1 MTTRTARKPSTGKKT
16 TARTP
21 RRRSIWQRF
30 CAGLGKLGG
39 FLMQRSRD
47 IALLAIV
54 GGAFVAVFD
63 GSLYSATKFS
73 FIGVSAIAFAL
84 MPDALMVI
92 ATAKMRQ
99 ANIHKE
105 QWFTARRWMRVSL
118 VFSLLTN
125 VNAAFMRNA
134 PEMITK
140 EYLLVGAMIYHGM
153 IVIFLWGAMETL
165 TKVRADR
172 KATKAF
178 EAPASTAAPSAA
190 ATPVAPQAIPVH
202 ARPVGW
208 LDTGLAWLVNG
219 KQPQA

>member
-1 MTTRTARKPSTGKKT
+1 MTSTSTRKPRSSKKAT
-16 TARTP
+16 PARTP
-21 RRRSIWQRF
+21 RPKTRWQRF
-30 CAGLGKLGG
+30 SAGLGRVGN

-47 IALLAIV
+47 IALMAIV

-63 GSLYSATKFS
+63 GSLYSATAFS
-73 FIGVSAIAFAL
+73 FLGVSAIAFAL

-105 QWFTARRWMRVSL
+105 QWLTARRWMRVSL
-118 VFSLLTN
+118 AFSLLTN

-172 KATKAF
+172 KAAKAS
-178 EAPASTAAPSAA
+178 EAPVPAASPAP
-190 ATPVAPQAIPVH
+190 VVPQAIPVVT
-202 ARPVGW
+202 RPVGW
-208 LDTGLAWLVNG
+208 LDTGLAWLMNG
-219 KQPQA
+219 KPTH

>member
-1 MTTRTARKPSTGKKT
+1 MTAKSTATSKK
-16 TARTP
+16 ATP
-21 RRRSIWQRF
+21 RRAPRPRTRAQRIT
-30 CAGLGKLGG
+30 AGLRKLGQ
-39 FLMQRSRD
+39 FLMGRSRD

-63 GSLYSATKFS
+63 GSLYSATAFS
-73 FIGVSAIAFAL
+73 FVGVSAIAFAI

-105 QWFTARRWMRVSL
+105 QWLTARRWMRVSL
-118 VFSLLTN
+118 VFSLVTN

-134 PEMITK
+134 PELITK
-140 EYLLVGAMIYHGM
+140 EYLLVGAMVYHGM

-172 KATKAF
+172 KAAKAS
-178 EAPASTAAPSAA
+178 EAPT
-190 ATPVAPQAIPVH
+190 ATPAQPGTLIPFNPDH
-202 ARPVGW
+202 RPIPLSWNAVR
-208 LDTGLAWLVNG
+208 AALVPAG
-219 KQPQA
+219 K

>member
-1 MTTRTARKPSTGKKT
+1 MTTTKTTTKTAPTSKKT
-16 TARTP
+16 TPRTP
-21 RRRSIWQRF
+21 RPKTRWQRF
-30 CAGLGKLGG
+30 CVGLRKVGQ
-39 FLMQRSRD
+39 FLMGRSRD

-73 FIGVSAIAFAL
+73 FIGASAIAFAL

-105 QWFTARRWMRVSL
+105 QWLTARRWMRVSL
-118 VFSLLTN
+118 VFSLVTN

-134 PEMITK
+134 PELITK

-165 TKVRADR
+165 TKVRAER
-172 KATKAF
+172 KAAKAS
-178 EAPASTAAPSAA
+178 EAPVPASTEVKALPPILIK
-190 ATPVAPQAIPVH
+190 PVDYTRTAL
-202 ARPVGW
+202 ARLVG
-208 LDTGLAWLVNG
+208 AHRSN
-219 KQPQA
+219 

>member
-1 MTTRTARKPSTGKKT
+1 MTTKT
-16 TARTP
+16 TTKSTTTSRKTTP
-21 RRRSIWQRF
+21 RAPRPRTRAQRIT
-30 CAGLGKLGG
+30 AGLRKLGQ
-39 FLMQRSRD
+39 FLMGRSRD

-63 GSLYSATKFS
+63 GSLYSARAFS
-73 FIGVSAIAFAL
+73 FIGASAIAFAL

-118 VFSLLTN
+118 VFSLATN

-134 PEMITK
+134 PELISK

-165 TKVRADR
+165 TKVRAER
-172 KATKAF
+172 KGAKAS
-178 EAPASTAAPSAA
+178 EAPPVPFVQPRPIPPILIKPVNWTGTAL
-190 ATPVAPQAIPVH
+190 
-202 ARPVGW
+202 AR
-208 LDTGLAWLVNG
+208 LTGAHRSN
-219 KQPQA
+219 

>member
-1 MTTRTARKPSTGKKT
+1 MTTTKTTTKTAPTSKKT
-16 TARTP
+16 TPRTP
-21 RRRSIWQRF
+21 RPKTRWQRF
-30 CAGLGKLGG
+30 CVGLRKVGQ
-39 FLMQRSRD
+39 FLMGRSRD

-73 FIGVSAIAFAL
+73 FIGASAIAFAL

-105 QWFTARRWMRVSL
+105 QWLTARRWMRVSL
-118 VFSLLTN
+118 VFSLVTN

-134 PEMITK
+134 PELITE

-165 TKVRADR
+165 TKVRAER
-172 KATKAF
+172 KAAK
-178 EAPASTAAPSAA
+178 ASTVVEQAPMQVNPLPPILIK
-190 ATPVAPQAIPVH
+190 PVNWTGTAL
-202 ARPVGW
+202 AR
-208 LDTGLAWLVNG
+208 LTGAHRTN
-219 KQPQA
+219 